1 MQNPKLKQALSLGER
16 VSVSPSADGSGE
28 RRTGEG
34 FVPKFNLPL
43 AVILA
48 CLVLVSALRGAGPG
62 REVDESAGSTSLQE
76 YVHQFESRYRNVR
89 SLRADFE
96 QTYVSGGRTRIETGT
111 VYFARGGP
119 MRWDYRQPNGKIFL
133 SDGKSLLLYIPDEKQ
148 LTRTPLKSS
157 EDVRVPFRLLLSRLN
172 LRRVFSRIEFAN
184 DAWEH
189 DPADRVLRAFPKPG
203 FEEDYRQVLIEIDPQ
218 FDIRRL
224 DVLYPDQS
232 VMVFRFDKLARNV
245 PLSPSIFRFT
255 PPAGTEIIDQ
265 R

>member
-1 MQNPKLKQALSLGER
+1 MQNPDGRILRPLLLVCLLG
-16 VSVSPSADGSGE
+16 
-28 RRTGEG
+28 
-34 FVPKFNLPL
+34 
-43 AVILA
+43 
-48 CLVLVSALRGAGPG
+48 VSALRGAGASGETGKGVSPP
-62 REVDESAGSTSLQE
+62 SLQE
-76 YVHQFESRYRNVR
+76 YVHQFESSYREVR

-96 QTYVSGGRTRIETGT
+96 QTYVSGDRTRVEAGT
-111 VYFARGGP
+111 VYFARGGL
-119 MRWDYRQPNGKIFL
+119 MRWDYRQPSEKMFL
-133 SDGKSLLLYIPDEKQ
+133 SDGKNLLLYIPDEKQ
-148 LTRTPLKSS
+148 LTQTPLKAS

-172 LRRVFSRIEFAN
+172 LRRIFSRIEFAN

-203 FEEDYRQVLIEIDPQ
+203 GEEDYREVLIEVDPQ

-224 DVLYPDQS
+224 EVVYPDQS
-232 VMVFRFDKLARNV
+232 VMVFRFGKLARNV